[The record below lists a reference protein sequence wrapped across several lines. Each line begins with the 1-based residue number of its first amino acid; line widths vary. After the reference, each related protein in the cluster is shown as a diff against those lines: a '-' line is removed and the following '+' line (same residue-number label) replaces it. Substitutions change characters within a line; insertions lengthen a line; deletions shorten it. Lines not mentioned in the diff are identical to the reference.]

1 MSCTDAV
8 SLVTQNLMSARLM
21 SPRSRIITKRRVLM
35 ISAWYLHGLR
45 WEWISNCIK
54 SCFLCVFVFFFF
66 CIERYTCRG
75 KKRGKGVT
83 GIKSRGENNEKS
95 KGTEREETRRK
106 TVVDKEEDEMEEKVL
121 TEN

>member
-1 MSCTDAV
+1 MVFAG
-8 SLVTQNLMSARLM
+8 NG
-21 SPRSRIITKRRVLM
+21 SRI
-35 ISAWYLHGLR
+35 A
-45 WEWISNCIK
+45 SNLV
-54 SCFLCVFVFFFF
+54 FCVFLSFFFF

-95 KGTEREETRRK
+95 KGTKRQETRRK

>member
-1 MSCTDAV
+1 MVFAG
-8 SLVTQNLMSARLM
+8 NG
-21 SPRSRIITKRRVLM
+21 SRI
-35 ISAWYLHGLR
+35 A
-45 WEWISNCIK
+45 SNLVF
-54 SCFLCVFVFFFF
+54 CFLCVFVFFCV